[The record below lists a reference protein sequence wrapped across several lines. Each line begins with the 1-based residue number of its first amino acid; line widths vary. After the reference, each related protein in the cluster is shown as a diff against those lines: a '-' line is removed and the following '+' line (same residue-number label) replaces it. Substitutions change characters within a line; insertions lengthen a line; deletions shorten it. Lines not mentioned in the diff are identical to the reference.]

1 LEPLAYIHR
10 DKLYYSD
17 ESLSELCESAELVVT
32 TVQNPTALLY
42 KDFVE

>member
-17 ESLSELCESAELVVT
+17 EAMSELGESAELYDNCAKSNSIAYT
-32 TVQNPTALLY
+32 KTS
-42 KDFVE
+42 